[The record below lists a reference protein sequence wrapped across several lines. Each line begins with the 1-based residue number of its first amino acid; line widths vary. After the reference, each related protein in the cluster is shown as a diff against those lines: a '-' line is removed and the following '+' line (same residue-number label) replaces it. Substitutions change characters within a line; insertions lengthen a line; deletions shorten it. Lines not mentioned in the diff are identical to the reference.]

1 MAATTT
7 DAGPDRAGRL
17 RELLAVFG
25 TLGVIGFGGPAA
37 HIALMRREVVER
49 REWLTDQ
56 QMVDLVGI
64 TNLIPGPN
72 STEMAMHVGR
82 LRAGGIGLLVAG
94 LAFILPAAAIVLA
107 LAWAYV
113 TYGDTPTGEALLYG
127 IKPVVIAIVVAAL
140 APFARTALTSPL
152 RWVVAAAAAALWAVG
167 VNELVLLAG
176 GAILVAGL
184 RLGTRH
190 PWAAVGLVLPAATA
204 VASVNLL
211 TLGAVFLKAGALLYG
226 SGYVLLAFLRGD
238 LVDRLGWLTDA
249 QLLDAVAIG
258 QVTPGPLFT
267 TATFIGYLLAGI
279 PGALVA
285 TVAIFAPAFVFV
297 AIIGPL
303 AERLRDRPLTAAL
316 LDGVNA
322 AALGLMAAVSVQLGA
337 SALRDPL
344 TIALFAAS
352 AAALWWGRVPSV
364 ALVAVGAVAGLA
376 ASAVGI
382 GP

>member
-1 MAATTT
+1 MRGVTE
-7 DAGPDRAGRL
+7 PSRAGRL

-37 HIALMRREVVER
+37 HIALMRREVVDR
-49 REWLTDQ
+49 RHWLTDQ
-56 QMVDLVGI
+56 QMLDLVGI

-82 LRAGGIGLLVAG
+82 LRAGGIGLVVAG

-107 LAWAYV
+107 MAWAYV
-113 TYGDTPTGEALLYG
+113 TYGSTPTGHALLYG
-127 IKPVVIAIVVAAL
+127 IKPVVVAIIASALVAFGRTALRGPLRVVAAV
-140 APFARTALTSPL
+140 ATAL
-152 RWVVAAAAAALWAVG
+152 LWLAG
-167 VNELVLLAG
+167 VNELVLMAAG
-176 GAILVAGL
+176 ALLVAGV

-190 PWAAVGLVLPAATA
+190 PWAAVGIVLPAATA
-204 VASVNLL
+204 VAPVNLL

-238 LVDRLGWLTDA
+238 LVERLGWLTDA

-267 TATFIGYLLAGI
+267 TATFVGYVLAGL

-297 AIIGPL
+297 ALVGPL
-303 AERLRDRPLTAAL
+303 AERMRKRPVTAAL

-322 AALGLMAAVSVQLGA
+322 AALGLMAAVSVQLGLA
-337 SALRDPL
+337 AIRDPF
-344 TIALFAAS
+344 TAVLFAA
-352 AAALWWGRVPSV
+352 AAVALWLRVPSV
-364 ALVAVGAVAGLA
+364 AVVVGGATLGILGA
-376 ASAVGI
+376 AAGI

>member
-1 MAATTT
+1 VTAPPRTA
-7 DAGPDRAGRL
+7 RL
-17 RELLAVFG
+17 RELVAVFG

-49 REWLTDQ
+49 RRWLTDQ

-82 LRAGGIGLLVAG
+82 ARGGGIGLVAAG
-94 LAFILPAAAIVLA
+94 LAFIVPAALIVLA

-113 TYGDTPTGEALLYG
+113 TYGSTPEGAALLYG
-127 IKPVVIAIVVAAL
+127 VKPVIVAIVLAAL
-140 APFARTALTSPL
+140 AAFARTALAGPL
-152 RWVVAAAAAALWAVG
+152 RIGVAVAAAALWLTG
-167 VNELVLLAG
+167 VNELVLLAA
-176 GAILVAGL
+176 GAVLVAL
-184 RLGTRH
+184 MRIGTRH
-190 PWAAVGLVLPAATA
+190 PWTAAVIAVPVTGAAAAAAT
-204 VASVNLL
+204 SVNLL

-226 SGYVLLAFLRGD
+226 SGYVLLTFLRGD
-238 LVDRLGWLTDA
+238 LVDRLGWLTDS

-267 TATFIGYLLAGI
+267 TATFVGYLLAGV
-279 PGALVA
+279 PGAVVA

-297 AIIGPL
+297 ALVGPV
-303 AERLRDRPLTAAL
+303 ADRIRDRPLTAAL

-322 AALGLMAAVSVQLGA
+322 AALGLMAAVSLELGL
-337 SALRDPL
+337 SAVRDPL
-344 TIALFAAS
+344 TVALLVGAGL
-352 AAALWWGRVPSV
+352 ALWSGRVPSV
-364 ALVAVGAVAGLA
+364 ALVVMGAVIGLA

-382 GP
+382 GA